1 MVEIPTSG
9 KVRLDAWL
17 WAVRIY
23 KTRSAATTACRA
35 GHVRLNG
42 DPVKASQAVVSGDRI
57 RVRKDG
63 FDRDLEVSGL
73 ISKRVGA
80 PVAAKCYIDHTP
92 PPKPAESGLSPIIE
106 RFLDDNGEV
115 AALAD
120 VERALIVF
128 ALEHYSGRMSRV
140 ARALGIGR
148 STLYRKLKEYGLEG
162 EAESDAA

>member
-1 MVEIPTSG
+1 MVDIPTSG

-92 PPKPAESGLSPIIE
+92 PRERLVIPQVPIRERGAGRPTKKDRREMDRLRDSWQAPQSG
-106 RFLDDNGEV
+106 
-115 AALAD
+115 
-120 VERALIVF
+120 
-128 ALEHYSGRMSRV
+128 
-140 ARALGIGR
+140 
-148 STLYRKLKEYGLEG
+148 
-162 EAESDAA
+162 SDLF

>member
-92 PPKPAESGLSPIIE
+92 LRERLIIPQVPIRERGAGRPTKKDRREMDRLRHSWQAPAP
-106 RFLDDNGEV
+106 D
-115 AALAD
+115 AD
-120 VERALIVF
+120 LF
-128 ALEHYSGRMSRV
+128 
-140 ARALGIGR
+140 
-148 STLYRKLKEYGLEG
+148 
-162 EAESDAA
+162 